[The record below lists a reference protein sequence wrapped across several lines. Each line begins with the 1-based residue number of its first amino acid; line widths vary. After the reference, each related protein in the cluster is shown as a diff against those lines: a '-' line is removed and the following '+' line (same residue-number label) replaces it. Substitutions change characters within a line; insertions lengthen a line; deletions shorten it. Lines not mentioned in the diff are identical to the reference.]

1 MNLSIRVATE
11 VDAGRIGNLCDQ
23 LGYETSEE
31 DIKLRIKNISL
42 EPNSAVYVADTDGVV
57 VGWLQVEI
65 RQILESG
72 EFAEITGLVVDKD
85 YRRKG
90 IAASLVSQAEEWAK
104 MKGEEEIRVRTNL
117 LRLES
122 LPFYRSLGFG
132 ETKRQVVFLKGLKK
146 RGSPP

>member
-1 MNLSIRVATE
+1 M
-11 VDAGRIGNLCDQ
+11 
-23 LGYETSEE
+23 
-31 DIKLRIKNISL
+31 
-42 EPNSAVYVADTDGVV
+42 
-57 VGWLQVEI
+57 GWLQVEI